1 MDKKIRSLK
10 PEEQLYQNRIKE
22 VIEYYLRNYYPSRF
36 DIIKAKALFAWDEK
50 IATANTLWDT
60 PLSIHRSWLIDSIHD
75 TFTKELLNQN
85 YTPQTLPM
93 HPSLR
98 SKSNEAQTYY
108 DWAYT
113 WSWFE
118 DDVSEKLLTEANL
131 IWDSYVFFWKKE
143 SFWKDI
149 PSAEHISFFEMFLEP
164 MSTNFET
171 WRIKIVRKIY
181 STGDVLDKYSKII
194 NFNKKTIIDW
204 VKDSEAIIE
213 TYSNCIYKT
222 DFKKIYDIASYES
235 KYIEEVNNCCNWVD
249 WDFRAKYMEILENW
263 SLYESI
269 FWFSEDNKLHEVIEI
284 WEKKWNKHIPKIM
297 INWYLFDLISDVE
310 FEYCPFANVYFEE
323 SIGSPV
329 HRWIWH
335 KLWNKQRQCDM
346 YEFIINNGVKMHA
359 FPDWITDW
367 GIKDSDE
374 KLVKNLLWTWEQK
387 VYQNSNKAI
396 QGKQPFRPIDYIDQ
410 NILNLVRI
418 RLQETEAW
426 AYQDVWMNSY
436 MSWWDWR
443 IERVRSLWEQR
454 IEQSRARLKTIK
466 KSIAYALTKSYY
478 IWLDILDKSFSKN
491 MLEKIDADGNIELE
505 DLDIKSIK
513 NSFQVVL
520 ASEWQRQDSL
530 NTQWQNIL
538 NTLNAFWEFI
548 VSDPTL
554 EFDKKQ
560 LAEAVASNNGVEWL
574 KFLTAEERIEKKRK
588 ETDVMVQLAKIEL
601 EWQLEIERMKQ
612 ELMPQQPAQWQPVQQ
627 PEFIETDD
635 EGNVIPPQIQNI
647 V

>member
-1 MDKKIRSLK
+1 MDKKIRSLTS
-10 PEEQLYQNRIKE
+10 EEQLYQNTIKE
-22 VIEYYLRNYYPSRF
+22 MIEYYIRNYYPSRF
-36 DIIKAKALFAWDEK
+36 DIIKAKALFSWDEK

-85 YTPQTLPM
+85 YTPQVLPM

-118 DDVSEKLLTEANL
+118 DEVAEKVFTEANL

-164 MSTNFET
+164 MSTNFDT

-181 STGDVLDKYSKII
+181 STGDVLDKYSNII

-204 VKDSEAIIE
+204 KKDSDAIIE
-213 TYSNCIYKT
+213 TFSNCIYKT
-222 DFKKIYDIASYES
+222 DFKKIYDIASFES
-235 KYIEEVNNCCNWVD
+235 KYITEVNNCCNWVD
-249 WDFRAKYMEILENW
+249 WDFREKYMEILENW
-263 SLYESI
+263 SLYESL
-269 FWFSEDNKLHEVIEI
+269 FWLSEDNKLHEVIEI

-297 INWYLFDLISDVE
+297 INWYLFDIISDVE
-310 FEYCPFANVYFEE
+310 FDYCPFANIYFEE
-323 SIGSPV
+323 NIGSPV

-367 GIKDSDE
+367 GIKDSDD

-454 IEQSRARLKTIK
+454 IEQSRARLKTVK
-466 KSIAYALTKSYY
+466 KSAAYALTKSYY

-513 NSFQVVL
+513 NSFSIVL

-574 KFLTAEERIEKKRK
+574 KFLTAEERVEKKKK
-588 ETDVMVQLAKIEL
+588 ETDVMIQLARIEL
-601 EWQLEIERMKQ
+601 EWQVEIEKMKQ
-612 ELMPQQPAQWQPVQQ
+612 ELMPQQPVQWQPTQ

-635 EGNVIPPQIQNI
+635 DGNIMPIQQ
-647 V
+647 